1 MRRYFKYILA
11 VALSSLFAV
20 SCLEEMEAPQPVLES
35 DVLTLVPRVTSFANQ
50 YVTKAEG
57 DNLYSTAEKKITSLA
72 LLVFDSEGAL
82 VHIEEATGASNL
94 TLNKSML
101 NIEGATLV
109 MFANADIAALKS
121 ATNLTITSLE
131 TYSLGN
137 LTPVV
142 TEANIS
148 ATDFKGLP
156 MMGRLEGVDLTATAT
171 SQGPLAVSL
180 KILYAK
186 VNFTVGVAQGTE
198 NQGTGAFTMN
208 SLSVYN
214 AALATNIASETVADN
229 SSTYT
234 ESGTAVAKKTN
245 GTYTFY
251 VSENRYNPGESL
263 NGIYPSDDWLTEDP
277 TMDVKGYSGEADNY
291 KLNGVKYFYDDLIQQ
306 YKPKLATKG
315 AGQATYALL
324 NGVYTDYRGTAW
336 NVDYKI
342 YLGKDNAQNFE
353 VDRNSEYTN
362 SVTIKGIRNN
372 DSYGAGDVWIDHRVN
387 VSTNDLS
394 GNVTITRETLIDS
407 HIEVRPLRVT
417 LNPNQ
422 YSGARLYAPNVNWI
436 GVERFTGKNCQD
448 GSVYCYKGGQSIGK
462 RKYFT
467 TTLIPELKGIVGD
480 SGYISLMDGECA
492 WIYFDE
498 NTGAADRTAEIKV
511 EFFNTEGNSVGSETY
526 TIVQRG
532 LQTVGN
538 YALES
543 YEEYLH
549 TYDSADKYNLSTS
562 PIDYTQQGLAWGLA
576 NNSVSYNQ
584 MASMTVLPALNL
596 YANTTL
602 VKDVRYDFLHVSDG
616 QFNIYSGSNSWG
628 AISADAKNL
637 ETGLHFT
644 DRATKHVDGVKDGIT
659 IQDMGTL
666 PANAYQY
673 CLSKNKFH
681 EDANGNHTL
690 DIHWYLPDVYE
701 LETVLKTDNVS
712 SDFKQ
717 DAYYWSSQPA
727 YTDRLNSDALDY
739 LAGIFGGEV
748 AIVDEDVE
756 QARAASKSSTK
767 GVNLARMDKNRIR
780 CFYSAEG
787 VKNVDMSNRV
797 PDGMGGIFNFWMKGW
812 TDGGKNTAGFF
823 NYLLPA
829 PPEPTGD
836 TQTSTVPDVT
846 IPTKANSQSASAEFP
861 YIVTEGKNGQIEGFQ
876 VNPGDKNNWSK
887 YSLSSTHYYTL
898 RDYPGL
904 SDYTLDKATLTDAYE
919 ETSTRKSI
927 TQTSLKTSTVE
938 KTQSLPSSFAL
949 NPLNEKL
956 TIAFDQCDGSSV
968 PVFTYDELYSQ
979 VKTTSTQYWNKP
991 LYTGTTYELTPQS
1004 ETPSSTGTGS
1014 ETGVSTGTSSLQ
1026 QASESDAKKVAFD
1039 GTQTTSTLTCWV
1051 DGAYPKAKN
1060 DAKGKLDELLKNYPT
1075 TDGWVHGTYEYTQL
1089 SWNQQVS
1096 NIKWSNL
1103 KTETKKGLFSSYTS
1117 KVTITCTVT
1126 VTGSV
1131 IVTKPGS
1138 KTLYLQVEGT
1148 GNWSPA
1154 TTTTESSGP
1163 TVNTDQLRVY
1173 CGNSL
1178 TISVNAANANDYVIS
1193 KVKVHISGGNRIKNV
1208 PVSSELTTDNYY
1220 ARFVD
1225 STLIPTGRGQ
1235 IAYAEQGM
1243 FDYGTGEYIVLQGME
1258 YSGDSTDSDIW
1269 QQWTGNDSSVT
1280 LVLTDYKVST
1290 RAGFN
1295 AKYTYQTAD
1304 TDKSK
1309 YIIIDRIEVKCT
1321 KKAAATTE

>member
-1 MRRYFKYILA
+1 MI
-11 VALSSLFAV
+11 
-20 SCLEEMEAPQPVLES
+20 ES
-35 DVLTLVPRVTSFANQ
+35 EVLTLVPRVTSFANQ
-50 YVTKAEG
+50 YVTKADG
-57 DNLYSTAEKKITSLA
+57 YDPYSDAEKKITSLA
-72 LLVFDSEGAL
+72 VLVFDSEGKL
-82 VHIEEATGASNL
+82 VHIEEASNASNL

-121 ATNLTITSLE
+121 ATNLTLTSLE
-131 TYSLGN
+131 TYA
-137 LTPVV
+137 LTNASPVV
-142 TEANIS
+142 TAATIEDAN
-148 ATDFKGLP
+148 FKGLP
-156 MMGRLEGVDLTATAT
+156 MMGRLKDVDLTPTAT
-171 SQGPLAVSL
+171 QQNAIAVSL

-186 VNFTVGVAQGTE
+186 ENFTIGVAQGTE
-198 NQGTGAFTMN
+198 NQGTGTFTMN

-214 AALATNIASETVADN
+214 AALTTDIAGETFADAN
-229 SSTYT
+229 STYT
-234 ESGTAVAKKTN
+234 ESGTTVAAKDD

-263 NGIYPSDDWLTEDP
+263 SGIYPSDDWLTTVPAD
-277 TMDVKGYSGEADNY
+277 DVKGYAGEADDD

-315 AGQATYALL
+315 TGKATYALL
-324 NGVYTDYRGTAW
+324 SGVYTDYRGTAW
-336 NVDYKI
+336 NVEYKI
-342 YLGKDNAQNFE
+342 YLGKDNAMNFE
-353 VDRNSEYTN
+353 VDRNSEYSNTI
-362 SVTIKGIRNN
+362 TIKGIRNN
-372 DSYGAGDVWIDHRVN
+372 DSYGEDAVWIDHRVN
-387 VSTNDLS
+387 VSTDDLS

-417 LNPNQ
+417 LNQNQ

-467 TTLIPELKGIVGD
+467 TTLIDELKGVVGE
-480 SGYISLMDGECA
+480 SGYITLMDGECA

-498 NTGAADRTAEIKV
+498 NTGSTNRTAEIRV

-538 YALES
+538 YAIES

-562 PIDYTQQGLAWGLA
+562 PVDYTQQGLAWGLA

-584 MASMTVLPALNL
+584 IVSATVLPGLNL
-596 YANTTL
+596 YANTSL
-602 VKDVRYDFLHVSDG
+602 VKDVRYDFMHVSDG
-616 QFNIYSGSNSWG
+616 QYNIYSGNNNWG
-628 AISADAKNL
+628 TLSDDAKNQ
-637 ETGLHFT
+637 ETGLYFT
-644 DRATKHVDGVKDGIT
+644 DRATEYVDGVKNGIT

-666 PANAYQY
+666 PSNAYQY

-681 EDANGNHTL
+681 EDAAGNHTL

-701 LETVLKTDNVS
+701 LETVLKANNES

-748 AIVDEDVE
+748 AIVDEDLE
-756 QARAASKSSTK
+756 QARAASKSTTQ
-767 GVNLARMDKNRIR
+767 GVNLARMNKNRIR

-787 VKNVDMSNRV
+787 VKNVDMSNRA

-812 TDGGKNTAGFF
+812 IDGGKSTAGFF
-823 NYLLPA
+823 NYMLPSPSTA
-829 PPEPTGD
+829 TGD
-836 TQTSTVPDVT
+836 TQTSTIPNVT
-846 IPTKANSQSASAEFP
+846 FPTKENSQSSSAEFP
-861 YIVTEGKNGQIEGFQ
+861 YIVTEGKNGTIEGFKK
-876 VNPGDKNNWSK
+876 NPGDKSNWNE
-887 YSLSSTHYYTL
+887 YDLRDGFYYTL

-904 SDYTLDKATLTDAYE
+904 SDYTLNKAAATNAYE

-927 TQTSLKTSTVE
+927 TESSTMTSKVE
-938 KTQSLPSSFAL
+938 KTQSLPSTFTL
-949 NPLNEKL
+949 NPLNDKL
-956 TIAFDQCDGSSV
+956 TITFDQCDGSTA

-979 VKTTSTQYWNKP
+979 VKTTSTQYWTKP
-991 LYTGTTYELTPQS
+991 VYTGTEHQRNPETKPLSKPGTDSASGSATRFESMNKAKQNAFEGSLGNGWNGAYEK
-1004 ETPSSTGTGS
+1004 
-1014 ETGVSTGTSSLQ
+1014 
-1026 QASESDAKKVAFD
+1026 AKKAALNNLQNEFNEKYA
-1039 GTQTTSTLTCWV
+1039 G
-1051 DGAYPKAKN
+1051 
-1060 DAKGKLDELLKNYPT
+1060 
-1075 TDGWVHGTYEYTQL
+1075 DGWTMGTVTYTGL
-1089 SWNQQVS
+1089 SWNTQTPDIVYS
-1096 NIKWSNL
+1096 NEKS
-1103 KTETKKGLFSSYTS
+1103 GLTYTVDC
-1117 KVTITCTVT
+1117 KVT
-1126 VTGSV
+1126 VTAYTTLTKAGS
-1131 IVTKPGS
+1131 II
-1138 KTLYLQVEGT
+1138 LYTQTSGGGWT
-1148 GNWSPA
+1148 DAS
-1154 TTTTESSGP
+1154 TTTESSGP

-1193 KVKVHISGGNRIKNV
+1193 KVKVYISGGNRIKNV

-1235 IAYAEQGM
+1235 IAYGEQGM
-1243 FDYGTGEYIVLQGME
+1243 FDYGSGEYIVLQGME
-1258 YSGDSTDSDIW
+1258 YSGDSTDSDVW

-1321 KKAAATTE
+1321 KKSTTSN